1 MVFGVEGCCHDHVWI
16 GDLQSR
22 MTGGDWTLL
31 RPLGVICYDTGD
43 LI

>member
-1 MVFGVEGCCHDHVWI
+1 VWI
-16 GDLQSR
+16 GDLQSM

-31 RPLGVICYDTGD
+31 HPLGVICHDTGD